1 MTEMAGNWTP
11 RRKTRTLRLLEFI
24 GAGGASI
31 NEGAAVNPDMLTL
44 TAGGAGGTRA
54 FPADLVGALISEG
67 VVRRNGDSL
76 TLRPEAASLL
86 ARLRAAPGQG
96 PERDAFAAQHRDLEQ
111 TMVEVD
117 GLRQTATVNRSES
130 SLAPLLRLKGRDG
143 KPFLPQEA
151 VAAGERLAADFAR
164 AGLQPRVT
172 ASWEP
177 RLQSRGRGQTGGM
190 ADLAASA
197 IEARRRLNRAIDAL
211 GPELS
216 GIALDVCCF
225 CKGLE
230 TVERERQWPARSAKL
245 MLRTALL
252 ALARHYHPPAARSQ
266 RDIRHWGAENYR
278 PDM

>member
-1 MTEMAGNWTP
+1 MTNGWTA
-11 RRKTRTLRLLEFI
+11 RRRSRTLKLLEFI
-24 GAGGASI
+24 GAAGVTVDEA
-31 NEGAAVNPDMLTL
+31 
-44 TAGGAGGTRA
+44 TAGMPAMMRMTQAAGTGGTRA
-54 FPADLVGALISEG
+54 FPTDLVDALVSDGVLERAGA
-67 VVRRNGDSL
+67 RL
-76 TLRPEAASLL
+76 TLRAEAGTLL
-86 ARLRAAPGQG
+86 ARLRALAEQG
-96 PERDAFAAQHRDLEQ
+96 EGADVFSAQHRDLER
-111 TMVEVD
+111 MSVE
-117 GLRQTATVNRSES
+117 RQGVRETVTVNRSETP
-130 SLAPLLRLKGRDG
+130 LAPLLRLKEKDG
-143 KPFLPQEA
+143 KPFLPPEA
-151 VAAGERLAADFAR
+151 VSAGERLAHDFER

-252 ALARHYHPPAARSQ
+252 ALARHYHPPATRS
-266 RDIRHWGAENYR
+266 RRGIRHWGAENYR